1 MTTVLMPAPKQ
12 QHFNSPNGRFLA
24 GGKLYTYAA
33 GTTTPKATYT
43 DSAGLI
49 PQTNPIILNARGEPD
64 SPIYWDGS
72 YKVVLKDSS
81 GSTIYTVDNYKT
93 DPFGIATFF
102 TNIASSIGSTLI
114 GIIQGGVGAVL
125 RTLQTKV
132 REIEVSVTDY
142 GADPTGVANSS
153 TAIQAAIDYVFGR
166 GGGIVAFDTGKYKT
180 TETITLRSNVRL
192 VGRVGAYQPDSA
204 SGVQIVASGNNLA
217 VLEATNVLDIGVEN
231 IRIDCSALTGTLNVG
246 LHLNGFWLSRFRR
259 VTVVGI
265 SPSEGYAMKFETGT
279 GTPSFGSQHNRF
291 ELCECP
297 DGMVRG
303 EGKSA
308 SDQITTTVFDTF
320 RGFQYEFQHC
330 QVTLINCT
338 AEAWSSGSGFYFYGS
353 GDSTMFHC
361 DIEGTGPVGITR
373 GDTHTVK
380 GAETSIWAGYSGA
393 QRVNGTFTPLTDN
406 LQSTVSAGNTFPD
419 FFNRSDNVAT
429 YARGLVRAD
438 NVSGGSQSGHVE
450 IRRLAAG
457 VEVLQFELNN
467 LVEVENSKSIANA
480 ATTVFSI
487 PISSGGGVWVLT
499 TARGTQTAAGTFMT
513 KLDTICVNSGG
524 TLSKTDGTALSVQT
538 GGSTGAITYTISGT
552 NLLVQFAHGS
562 ATPSTISFTIE
573 IHGDGLSY
581 SKA

>member
-1 MTTVLMPAPKQ
+1 MPSLMPTGKQ
-12 QHFNSPNGRFLA
+12 QYFNPTSGRPLA
-24 GGKLYTYAA
+24 GGLLYTYAA
-33 GTTTPKATYT
+33 GTSTPKTT
-43 DSAGLI
+43 WQDSAGTI
-49 PQTNPIILNARGEPD
+49 PNTNPITLD
-64 SPIYWDGS
+64 STGSALVFWDGA
-72 YKVVLKDSS
+72 YKVVLKDSA
-81 GSTIYTVDNYKT
+81 GNTIYTVDNCKS
-93 DPFGIATFF
+93 DPFGIAAFITSLAASAGSSLVGFIQSAASA
-102 TNIASSIGSTLI
+102 IA
-114 GIIQGGVGAVL
+114 

-132 REIEVSVTDY
+132 REIEISVTDFT
-142 GADPTGVANSS
+142 GADRTGVGDSS
-153 TAIQAAIDYVFGR
+153 DAIQAAIDYVFSR
-166 GGGIVAFDTGKYKT
+166 GGGIVAFDVGKYKVT
-180 TETITLRSNVRL
+180 KTITLRSNVRL

-438 NVSGGSQSGHVE
+438 NVSGGTQSGHVE

-457 VEVLQFELNN
+457 VEVLQFEWNN
-467 LVEVENSKSIANA
+467 QVEVENSKSIANV